1 MQLPVPGKPNC
12 GIVVVRVLA
21 DKWAM
26 PVMGWLSA
34 ADTLSQLTTFM
45 SFSSK
50 EEAIRVA
57 ERNGA
62 SVVCCRRAWQWC
74 CWCQVECLLSPCC
87 LVLAV
92 CAISLS
98 LIRV

>member
-1 MQLPVPGKPNC
+1 M
-12 GIVVVRVLA
+12 VRVLA

-74 CWCQVECLLSPCC
+74 CSCQVECLLSPCC
-87 LVLAV
+87 LVWLCVQFAVPYSCVNVRGVSRLAV
-92 CAISLS
+92 
-98 LIRV
+98 